1 MNKAE
6 LISAIVEKTGLTKK
20 ETEKTLKA
28 FEDVVQE
35 ELVKGGKVQ
44 LVGFGTFD
52 VSDRVARTGRNPQ
65 TGDPMEIEAS
75 KAPRF
80 KAGKVLK
87 DAINGK

>member
-6 LISAIVEKTGLTKK
+6 LITAVAEKTGITKK

-28 FEDVVQE
+28 FEEAVQE

-44 LVGFGTFD
+44 IVGFGTFD
-52 VSDRVARTGRNPQ
+52 VSERVARVGRNPQ
-65 TGDPMEIEAS
+65 TGDPMNIEAS

-87 DAINGK
+87 DAVNQK